1 MGEKREYLS
10 PCLLLSRVM
19 IEKTVEGGGGGL
31 GEGEG
36 SGETLH
42 IQYY

>member
-1 MGEKREYLS
+1 MGEKRDYLS

-19 IEKTVEGGGGGL
+19 IEKIVEGGGVG

-36 SGETLH
+36 KGETLH